1 MSTYLFYDLETTG
14 LNKCF
19 DQILQFA
26 AIRTDMNFNEL
37 ERYTT
42 YIQLRPDVIYSPGAM
57 ITNRISIFES
67 MSGLCEYEAIK
78 EIHRLLNQPGTISLG
93 YNSLKFDDEFLRFS
107 FHRNLFPPYTHQYA
121 DGCYRMDILPVTACY
136 FLFKND
142 IMKWPEIDGAPTLKL
157 EHLSEANRLARG
169 PAHNA
174 LVDVE
179 ATIALA
185 RLLAEEEDM
194 WKYLTG
200 YFQKKEDMRR
210 LAVLPPFF
218 GDDGSI
224 GSETESWGLVIGT
237 RYGYERRYQI
247 PVLSLGSSIPY
258 SNQTLWLRLDN
269 PGLRET
275 TLETIEESTWVVRKK
290 YGEADF
296 ILPPSKRFLANLDAE
311 RLAIVDENREWLRE
325 NRGILSAIVDYY
337 RSYEYPEIPDLDADA
352 ALYQMGFPDPSDQ
365 NLCSRFHSALPKDRA
380 RFIEQFKKPEY
391 KILAGRI
398 LCRNAPSN
406 CEPSVLEAF
415 EHRRLRSIL
424 EGDEPLVD
432 YKGEVQG
439 SYSDALDEIDEIR
452 SERTL
457 DEEQLQL
464 LDELETYLK
473 SGLKGGG

>member
-19 DQILQFA
+19 DQVLQFA
-26 AIRTDMNFNEL
+26 AIRTDMKFNEL

-57 ITNRISIFES
+57 ITNRISIFDVNT
-67 MSGLCEYEAIK
+67 GPCEYEATK
-78 EIHRLLNQPGTISLG
+78 EIHRLFNQPGTISIG
-93 YNSLKFDDEFLRFS
+93 YNSLGFDDEFLRFS

-121 DGCYRMDILPVTACY
+121 ERCYRMDVLPITVCY

-142 IMKWPEIDGAPTLKL
+142 IMKWPEIDGKPTMKL
-157 EHLSEANRLARG
+157 EHLSEANSLATG
-169 PAHNA
+169 PAHDA

-185 RLLAEEEDM
+185 RLLAEEREM
-194 WKYLTG
+194 WDYLTG

-210 LAVLPPFF
+210 LAALPPFF
-218 GDDGSI
+218 GDEGA
-224 GSETESWGLVIGT
+224 TESWGLVIGT
-237 RYGYERRYQI
+237 RYGHDRKYQI

-269 PGLRET
+269 PDLRET
-275 TLETIEESTWVVRKK
+275 TLETIVETTWVVRRK

-296 ILPPSKRFLANLDAE
+296 ILPPSRRFLANLDAG

-337 RSYEYPEIPDLDADA
+337 RNYEYPEIPDLDADA
-352 ALYQMGFPDPSDQ
+352 ALYQMGFPDSGDQ
-365 NLCSRFHSALPKDRA
+365 QLCSRFHSALPKDRA
-380 RFIEQFKKPEY
+380 GFIGQFAKPEY
-391 KILAGRI
+391 KILAERI
-398 LCRNAPSN
+398 LCRNFASEI
-406 CEPSVLEAF
+406 EPATLEAF
-415 EHRRLRSIL
+415 ERRTKSSIL
-424 EGDEPLVD
+424 DGKEPLVD
-432 YKGEVQG
+432 YKGEARG
-439 SYSDALDEIDEIR
+439 NYSAALEEIAALR
-452 SERTL
+452 SESDL

-464 LDELETYLK
+464 LDELEEHMRSALEG
-473 SGLKGGG
+473 SG